1 MDKLVYSTKEVAQLL
16 SIGMNKVY
24 ELLQQ
29 NKIPS
34 VKVGKKYIIPRKAF
48 ENWLNNCVSATI

>member
-1 MDKLVYSTKEVAQLL
+1 MDKVVYSTKEIAELL

-29 NKIPS
+29 NKLPYI
-34 VKVGKKYIIPRKAF
+34 KVGKKYIIPRKAF
-48 ENWLNNCVSATI
+48 ENWLNSSPSTVV